1 MKKVIAIGAIAAFVL
16 SASTAS
22 AFFQFPSQQGSDLD
36 ININVDSDAY
46 VKNVVDTTASTGGN
60 SSTGGSARNRVTG
73 GSVDNT
79 TANGGD
85 TGDIDTGDAVA
96 TSYVDNYVNDNE
108 ISVKSDC
115 GCRGDADID
124 VDVDSDATVKNYVDT
139 KAKTGYNTSLGGS
152 ASNKV
157 RAKSSSHHGLFFSW
171 GSSNNS
177 VSDTTANG
185 GDAGE
190 INTGD
195 ADAWTEIVNVVNSNV
210 VRVRR

>member
-1 MKKVIAIGAIAAFVL
+1 MKKVIAIAAVASLVLGAS
-16 SASTAS
+16 SASAS
-22 AFFQFPSQQGSDLD
+22 VWPFPSQQGSDLD
-36 ININVDSDAY
+36 IRIDVDSDAY
-46 VKNVVDTTASTGGN
+46 VKNVVNTTASTGGN
-60 SSTGGSARNRVTG
+60 SSSGGSARNRVKG
-73 GSVDNT
+73 GSVDDT
-79 TANGGD
+79 TATGGNTD
-85 TGDIDTGDAVA
+85 GIDTGDAVA

-124 VDVDSDATVKNYVDT
+124 VDVNSDATVKNYVDT
-139 KAKTGYNTSLGGS
+139 KAKTGHNSSFGGN

-157 RAKSSSHHGLFFSW
+157 KAKSSSHGLLPWVST
-171 GSSNNS
+171 NNN
-177 VSDTTANG
+177 VDDTSATG

-190 INTGD
+190 IKTGD